1 MRFASV
7 VLVCAALFV
16 PSVVAQSPNGTVNGQ
31 VLDPSGEVI
40 ADCRNCDS
48 ERRYRPAVHH
58 ENVQQSTIAFETL
71 NRDSALGEGAR
82 LSRLPSSRFL
92 GSVHVLIALSLGKY
106 GTIDRSANPKGK
118 LQLTVF

>member
-16 PSVVAQSPNGTVNGQ
+16 PSVVAQSPNATINGQ
-31 VLDPSGEVI
+31 VLDPFEEAI

-58 ENVQQSTIAFETL
+58 ENVQQSTIAFETP
-71 NRDSALGEGAR
+71 NRDSALGDR
-82 LSRLPSSRFL
+82 KRQTLPSS
-92 GSVHVLIALSLGKY
+92 
-106 GTIDRSANPKGK
+106 
-118 LQLTVF
+118 LTEVFG